1 MWLNLYDFDSESY
14 ELIEEI
20 RDSYFLVAIIDN
32 DYVSANGGSA
42 LWDAMLKVAKN
53 ICISPEA
60 EDRIVNLQ
68 QVLES

>member
-1 MWLNLYDFDSESY
+1 MWLNLYDFDTESY
-14 ELIEEI
+14 QLIEDI

-42 LWDAMLKVAKN
+42 LWDAMLQVAKN

-60 EDRIVNLQ
+60 EDRIVHFELS
-68 QVLES
+68 ES